1 MVLLMGLT
9 LASNVANL
17 AMDIL
22 FASRL
27 SVVGIALATSLNETW
42 YFVVMIWLLRK
53 SLPEAFPSGFRRFLG
68 LELLAASA
76 MAASLF
82 LSTGVIA
89 LPTPEKRLSLVV
101 ASAAHGGIALLIYLA
116 VLLLL
121 GRKRLLALLGSRR
134 APGA

>member
-1 MVLLMGLT
+1 MPT
-9 LASNVANL
+9 YSDAP
-17 AMDIL
+17 
-22 FASRL
+22 
-27 SVVGIALATSLNETW
+27 
-42 YFVVMIWLLRK
+42 
-53 SLPEAFPSGFRRFLG
+53 LPAG
-68 LELLAASA
+68 LESLVGMGMNRVKIAIVIALAASA